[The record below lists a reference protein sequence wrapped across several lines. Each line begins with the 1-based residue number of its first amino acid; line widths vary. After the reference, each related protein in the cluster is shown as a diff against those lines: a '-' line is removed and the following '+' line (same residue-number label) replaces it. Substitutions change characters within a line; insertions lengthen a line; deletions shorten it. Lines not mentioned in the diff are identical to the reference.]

1 VTENADLVTGSE
13 ARREP
18 ATERAERLDRML
30 DAASELL
37 VRWGYRR
44 VTIEDVADRA
54 GVGKGTV
61 YLHFPNKEALFL
73 TVLLRGYR
81 AIIDGVIARLRA
93 DPGEVLPARMMRSLF
108 LALRADPV
116 ARPIYFGDTE
126 LLGRLAKEATDTLGP
141 LRERG
146 NELNQAHLRLLRD
159 AGLLRTDRPVVEQHY
174 LLRAVSTGFWFLES
188 FPVQSGR
195 VDPDARAELQ
205 EYALAA
211 ALEVPG
217 RPDPTPELAESV
229 AQLYESLIEHVDAEW
244 RRRALGPDHP
254 TPPRSTT

>member
-1 VTENADLVTGSE
+1 VTENANSVSRSGAESDPGSE
-13 ARREP
+13 W
-18 ATERAERLDRML
+18 AERLDRVL

-44 VTIEDVADRA
+44 VTIEDVAERA

-81 AIIDGVIARLRA
+81 SVIGGVVERLRA
-93 DPGEVLPARMMRSLF
+93 DPREALPARMTRSLF

-126 LLGRLAKEATDTLGP
+126 LLGRLAREATNTLGP
-141 LRERG
+141 LRRRG
-146 NELNQAHLRLLRD
+146 NEFALAHLRLLRD
-159 AGLLRTDRPVVEQHY
+159 AGLLRTDRSVTEQHY
-174 LLRAVSTGFWFLES
+174 LLQAVSTGFWYVES
-188 FPVQSGR
+188 IPLPSA
-195 VDPDARAELQ
+195 PAEHEARAELQ

-211 ALEVPG
+211 ALE
-217 RPDPTPELAESV
+217 RPDRPEPTPELAESV
-229 AQLYESLIEHVDAEW
+229 ARLYESLIEHVDAEW
-244 RRRALGPDHP
+244 RRRA
-254 TPPRSTT
+254 R

>member
-1 VTENADLVTGSE
+1 
-13 ARREP
+13 
-18 ATERAERLDRML
+18 LDRVL
-30 DAASELL
+30 DAAGELL

-44 VTIEDVADRA
+44 VTIDDVAERA
-54 GVGKGTV
+54 GIGKGTV

-81 AIIDGVIARLRA
+81 GVIDGIVERLRA
-93 DPGEVLPARMMRSLF
+93 DPREVLPGRMTRSLL

-116 ARPIYFGDTE
+116 ARPIYFGDAE
-126 LLGRLAKEATDTLGP
+126 LLGRLAQEAANTLGP

-159 AGLLRTDRPVVEQHY
+159 AGLLRTDRTLLEQHY

-188 FPVQSGR
+188 VPLPSAPA
-195 VDPDARAELQ
+195 DPEQRAELQ

-211 ALEVPG
+211 ALE
-217 RPDPTPELAESV
+217 RPDRPEPTAELAETV
-229 AQLYESLIEHVDAEW
+229 AQLYQSLIEHVDAEW
-244 RRRALGPDHP
+244 RRRA
-254 TPPRSTT
+254 R